1 MNYWQAI
8 LKQTTDRE
16 FMTRLW
22 WLALP
27 VSLQSMMFSLLGLID
42 IMMVSQLGTTA
53 VAAVGLGN
61 RVFFFNLL
69 VIAGLSGGVSVL
81 AAQYYGRGD
90 LAGVRRSLALALV
103 GALLV
108 SLPFAVPYLLAGRL
122 LRVLPDWYVDDGHIS
137 LYFAEHK
144 LLTGKTRAFI
154 DFVVEQFAEQG
165 LAGRF
170 DALQAL

>member
-8 LKQTTDRE
+8 LKQTTDRD
-16 FMTRLW
+16 FMARLW
-22 WLALP
+22 RLALP

-81 AAQYYGRGD
+81 AAHAASWPGCAAPWRW
-90 LAGVRRSLALALV
+90 RWS
-103 GALLV
+103 
-108 SLPFAVPYLLAGRL
+108 VPCL
-122 LRVLPDWYVDDGHIS
+122 
-137 LYFAEHK
+137 
-144 LLTGKTRAFI
+144 
-154 DFVVEQFAEQG
+154 
-165 LAGRF
+165 
-170 DALQAL
+170 